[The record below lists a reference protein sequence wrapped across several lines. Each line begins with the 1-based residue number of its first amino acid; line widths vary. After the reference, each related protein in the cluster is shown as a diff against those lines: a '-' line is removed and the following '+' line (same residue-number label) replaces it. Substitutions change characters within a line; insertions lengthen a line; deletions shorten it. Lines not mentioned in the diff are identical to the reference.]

1 MHNQEPDR
9 AEFAAP
15 YLVESAVSKE
25 QATEIIVGK
34 QSSGI
39 FVSLP
44 GETDPLKSRS
54 CTRVTRI
61 DTLSAVLEP
70 SLRSAFDLAS

>member
-15 YLVESAVSKE
+15 YFVESAVPKE
-25 QATEIIVGK
+25 QATEIIVGE
-34 QSSGI
+34 QSSET

-54 CTRVTRI
+54 RARVTPI
-61 DTLSAVLEP
+61 DTLPAVLEP